1 MVGRLFVAAL
11 PPVKRRPLRVL
22 PSGLLGYVWRV
33 GATQQ
38 VRLVLLTL
46 IVFPLSTVPLELQRR
61 IVNGAVGAGDFGLVL
76 ALGGGLIL
84 SLLSLMAD
92 SSGFG
97 AITSGV
103 LPRV

>member
-1 MVGRLFVAAL
+1 
-11 PPVKRRPLRVL
+11 
-22 PSGLLGYVWRV
+22 
-33 GATQQ
+33 
-38 VRLVLLTL
+38 
-46 IVFPLSTVPLELQRR
+46 VPLELQRR

-76 ALGGGLIL
+76 ALGGRLIF